1 MFFPLAAVVDYL
13 WDTLTEPGAVKGFV
27 LLMALLYA
35 SFARKE

>member
-13 WDTLTEPGAVKGFV
+13 WDALTEPGAVKGFV